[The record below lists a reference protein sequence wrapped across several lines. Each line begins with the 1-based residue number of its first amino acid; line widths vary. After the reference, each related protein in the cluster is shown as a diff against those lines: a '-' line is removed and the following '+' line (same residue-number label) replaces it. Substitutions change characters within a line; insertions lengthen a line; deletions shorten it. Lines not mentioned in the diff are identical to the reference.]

1 MKYYIDSYDTNINDG
16 TITFTFFKDDK
27 IKSYFTL
34 IADAQELEDFVSETE
49 NDVKLILEM
58 DCIFIE
64 MEQYDLLDAIA
75 LKVIDMD
82 KFITKNL

>member
-34 IADAQELEDFVSETE
+34 VADVLELEDFIAETE
-49 NDVKLILEM
+49 NDVTIVLEM
-58 DCIFIE
+58 DTLFLG
-64 MEQYDLLDAIA
+64 MEQYDLLDAIT
-75 LKVIDMD
+75 LRIIDLEG
-82 KFITKNL
+82 FIKQNL

>member
-1 MKYYIDSYDTNINDG
+1 MKYYIDSYDININDA
-16 TITFTFFKDDK
+16 TITFTFFKDEK

-34 IADAQELEDFVSETE
+34 VADAQELEDFVAETE

-58 DCIFIE
+58 DSIFIE

>member
-34 IADAQELEDFVSETE
+34 IADAQELEDFVAESE

-64 MEQYDLLDAIA
+64 MEQFDLLDAIA

-82 KFITKNL
+82 KFIEKNL

>member
-34 IADAQELEDFVSETE
+34 VADVLELEDFIAETE
-49 NDVKLILEM
+49 NDVTIVLEM
-58 DCIFIE
+58 DTLFLGL
-64 MEQYDLLDAIA
+64 EQYDLLDAIT
-75 LKVIDMD
+75 LRIIDLEG
-82 KFITKNL
+82 FIKQNL

>member
-34 IADAQELEDFVSETE
+34 IADAQELEDFVAETE

>member
-1 MKYYIDSYDTNINDG
+1 MKYYIDSYDTNINDD
-16 TITFTFFKDDK
+16 TITFTFFKDEK

-34 IADAQELEDFVSETE
+34 VADAQELEDFVSETE

-58 DCIFIE
+58 DSIFIE

>member
-1 MKYYIDSYDTNINDG
+1 MKYYIDSYDININDG

-34 IADAQELEDFVSETE
+34 IADAQELEDFVAETE

-64 MEQYDLLDAIA
+64 MEQFDLLDAIA

-82 KFITKNL
+82 KFIEKNL

>member
-34 IADAQELEDFVSETE
+34 IADAQELEDFVAESE

-64 MEQYDLLDAIA
+64 MEQFDLLDAIA

-82 KFITKNL
+82 AFITKNL